1 MINLKLPMKEQL
13 TLSNVMRYFHIAE
26 ASKKNAENL
35 TAQINEI
42 LKEENNPNKLVEYAS
57 SAENE
62 VIISIVFSV
71 MTLEAFINEYG
82 IKHTSKT
89 YFKNHLDNLKL
100 ISKFI
105 IIPKLTNDLEI
116 ENGNKEFENLKWLL
130 NLRNE
135 IVHYK
140 NRIVDVKQID
150 MTNPI
155 NQKNF
160 LQKEHAQKAIN
171 TVREIIKII
180 DPNLY
185 VFIDEKTYYNVFQ
198 EKKKT
203 KKKY

>member
-1 MINLKLPMKEQL
+1 MKNQV

-26 ASKKNAENL
+26 ASKKNAKNL
-35 TAQINEI
+35 TSQISEI
-42 LKEENNPNKLVEYAS
+42 LKEENNTNKLVEYAS

-62 VIISIVFSV
+62 VTISIVFSV

-89 YFKNHLDNLKL
+89 YFTNHLDSLKL

-116 ENGNKEFENLKWLL
+116 DNGNKEFENLKWLL

-135 IVHYK
+135 IVHFK
-140 NRIVDVKQID
+140 KRIVDVETID
-150 MTNPI
+150 MTSPI

-160 LQKEHAQKAIN
+160 LHKEHAQKAIN

-185 VFIDEKTYYNVFQ
+185 ILIEEDTYYNVFE
-198 EKKKT
+198 EKKKP
-203 KKKY
+203 KIKY